1 MPIVRHFPLQ
11 PGRGAIDEVRTS
23 VPYTPTPVRQSAQP
37 SRLRENSPLAV
48 AQGQIVTCDRCRR
61 LREYCQRIATIKK
74 AAHRDDVYWGRPVP
88 GFGDPLARVLILGLA
103 PAAHGANRT
112 GRVFTGDG
120 GGGSGDFLMRA
131 LHENGFASAPV
142 SQRRDDGLTLTDAFI
157 AATVRCAPPGN
168 KPTPEEVLACR
179 VHLDAE
185 WDALPRV
192 EIVVTLGR
200 ISFDACWARLARR
213 GVLVRP
219 RPPFAHCAEYEA
231 RGGPL
236 VIGSYHPS
244 RQNTNTGRLTATM
257 MHDVFALA
265 AARLRRS

>member
-48 AQGQIVTCDRCRR
+48 AQEQIVTCDRCRR

-157 AATVRCAPPGN
+157 AATVRCAPPDN